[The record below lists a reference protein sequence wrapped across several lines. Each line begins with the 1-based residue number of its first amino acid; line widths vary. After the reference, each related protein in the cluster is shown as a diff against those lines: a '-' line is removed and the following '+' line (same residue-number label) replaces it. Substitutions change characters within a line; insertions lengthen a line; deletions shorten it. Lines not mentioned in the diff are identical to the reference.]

1 MDEQAEYS
9 VLSKAAYDFF
19 HGGEVLA
26 QSELQEYGL
35 GDHRIDG
42 ALSDDHAVVITRPDG
57 SAVVS
62 YRGTDHISDLAPDF
76 QIALGYHQ
84 NPVLQSMGAAA
95 YQGASDRFADA
106 RTRFG
111 AAQEKH
117 GRATLTGHSL
127 GGTLALHAARHHD
140 AKAIVFNPGSSPLAE
155 PFHAAI
161 CSTFDCGYSQRHR
174 IYSTGSDPISLSSY
188 LFDRATDD
196 VITVP
201 FKKRDDLLSHGL
213 VHFLP
218 RRTGVKTA
226 PTYLDPVTIRTGE
239 RVPFC
244 QAFPE
249 LCPDRAGS

>member
-19 HGGEVLA
+19 HGGEALA

-35 GDHRIDG
+35 GDHRIDES
-42 ALSDDHAVVITRPDG
+42 LSDGNAVVITRPDG

-76 QIALGYHQ
+76 QIALGYHH
-84 NPVLQSMGAAA
+84 NPMLQSMGAAA
-95 YQGASDRFADA
+95 SQFAGDRFADA
-106 RTRFG
+106 RSRFG
-111 AAQEKH
+111 EAKKKH
-117 GRATLTGHSL
+117 GSVTSTGHSL

-155 PFHAAI
+155 PFHAAV
-161 CSTFDCGYSQRHR
+161 CSTIDCGYSERQR
-174 IYSTGSDPISLSSY
+174 IYSTGRDPISLSSY

-196 VITVP
+196 VISVP
-201 FKKRDDLLSHGL
+201 SKDRGDLLSHGL
-213 VHFLP
+213 IHFLP
-218 RRTGVKTA
+218 RRMGVSTA
-226 PTYLDPVTIRTGE
+226 PTYLDPVTIGTGE

-249 LCPDRAGS
+249 LCPEGN

>member
-19 HGGEVLA
+19 HGGEALA

-35 GDHRIDG
+35 GDHRIDES
-42 ALSDDHAVVITRPDG
+42 LSDGNAVVITRPDG

-76 QIALGYHQ
+76 QIALGYHH
-84 NPVLQSMGAAA
+84 NPMLQSMGAAA
-95 YQGASDRFADA
+95 SQFAGDRFADA
-106 RTRFG
+106 RTRLG
-111 AAQEKH
+111 AAKKKH
-117 GRATLTGHSL
+117 RSVTSTGHSL

-155 PFHAAI
+155 PFHAAV
-161 CSTFDCGYSQRHR
+161 CSTIDCGYSERQR
-174 IYSTGSDPISLSSY
+174 IYSTGRDPVSLSSY

-201 FKKRDDLLSHGL
+201 SKERSDLLSHGL

-218 RRTGVKTA
+218 RRKGISTA
-226 PTYLDPVTIRTGE
+226 PTYLGSHHNGHG
-239 RVPFC
+239 
-244 QAFPE
+244 
-249 LCPDRAGS
+249 RACAVLSSLPRDLSRR

>member
-1 MDEQAEYS
+1 MNEQAEYS

-19 HGGEVLA
+19 HGGEALA

-35 GDHRIDG
+35 GDHHIDE
-42 ALSDDHAVVITRPDG
+42 ALSDGNAVVITRPGG

-62 YRGTDHISDLAPDF
+62 YRGTDHLSDLAPDF
-76 QIALGYHQ
+76 QIAMGYHH
-84 NPVLQSMGAAA
+84 NPILQSMGAAA
-95 YQGASDRFADA
+95 SHWAGDRFSDA
-106 RTRFG
+106 RSRFG
-111 AAQEKH
+111 AAQKKH
-117 GRATLTGHSL
+117 GQVTLTGHSL
-127 GGTLALHAARHHD
+127 GGTLALHTARHHN

-155 PFHAAI
+155 PFHAAM
-161 CSTFDCGYSQRHR
+161 CSTVDCGYSERHR
-174 IYSTGSDPISLSSY
+174 IYSTGLDPISLSSY

-201 FKKRDDLLSHGL
+201 TKTRSDLLSHGL

-218 RRTGVKTA
+218 QRIGVSAA
-226 PTYLDPVTIRTGE
+226 PTYLNPVTIGTGE

-249 LCPDRAGS
+249 LCPEGR